1 MVIYISIPFI
11 AVIYIFS
18 ILYPLEYE
26 IIFNIIEEK
35 LYTLKEKLTTQMIF
49 LGYNILYY
57 YSITQININKCTNK
71 ITNKFIKPYISI
83 LWISVI
89 NFLKAHKIIIEPKL
103 NIYCIYKDG
112 TIVNEIKTNEISV
125 DKLLNM
131 FGETIN
137 KNNYDFIIFSDRKE
151 EYEQINK
158 IHYTKF
164 PEIINDYKNSNIK
177 FFSVELEYKGEK
189 YSIELKNEKNN
200 HYVVNNVLNKE
211 FFKYYLKNVLNV
223 EIDNNNFDYKV
234 LVIDHNVNL
243 LELNPSDF
251 LVIKEDDYEVNSNI
265 QTNVNPNNANELNE
279 TTSADETDET
289 EYGINEDSDY
299 IKLN

>member
-89 NFLKAHKIIIEPKL
+89 NFLITLFAA
-103 NIYCIYKDG
+103 
-112 TIVNEIKTNEISV
+112 ISS
-125 DKLLNM
+125 
-131 FGETIN
+131 
-137 KNNYDFIIFSDRKE
+137 FSSR
-151 EYEQINK
+151 YFFNS
-158 IHYTKF
+158 F
-164 PEIINDYKNSNIK
+164 P
-177 FFSVELEYKGEK
+177 L
-189 YSIELKNEKNN
+189 
-200 HYVVNNVLNKE
+200 
-211 FFKYYLKNVLNV
+211 
-223 EIDNNNFDYKV
+223 
-234 LVIDHNVNL
+234 
-243 LELNPSDF
+243 
-251 LVIKEDDYEVNSNI
+251 
-265 QTNVNPNNANELNE
+265 
-279 TTSADETDET
+279 
-289 EYGINEDSDY
+289 
-299 IKLN
+299 